1 MVKTVKTAIM
11 FPGQGAQYP
20 GMGKDVFEASGEVRR
35 LFEIATEVSGL
46 PLQQLLFEGNE
57 QELKQTDV
65 TQIAVT
71 LVNTACWYRLREY
84 GLEGDIYAGFSLG
97 ELTAYHAAGIIGL
110 EDLFYLASVRGRLM
124 AEAARDAEEK
134 TGKLGMAAVVGL
146 DYHNISSFLQ
156 ESGSEHLYA
165 SNDNSDRQVVLA
177 GLQKSIEEATPVLK
191 ERGARKIIPLKVSA
205 PFHTPLLDKAQQA
218 FSQELASIEFKD
230 PKKPVFTTVTGSL
243 ISSGEEARSYC
254 ASQLTSP
261 VRWTSIMR
269 SLADGRYP
277 NLASCLE
284 VGPGKALTGFWRTT
298 GSPVSCMP
306 VGNAD
311 AIAQA
316 AEELVQPEQYA

>member
-1 MVKTVKTAIM
+1 M

-20 GMGKDVFEASGEVRR
+20 GMGKDLFDTSREVRR
-35 LFEIATEVSGL
+35 LFETASEVSGL
-46 PLQQLLFEGNE
+46 PLEQLLFEGSE
-57 QELKQTDV
+57 QELKQTEV

-71 LVNTACWYRLREY
+71 LVNTACWYLLREY
-84 GLEGDIYAGFSLG
+84 SLEGDIYAGFSLG

-124 AEAARDAEEK
+124 AEAARDAERN

-146 DYHNISSFLQ
+146 DYHNITSFLQ
-156 ESGSEHLYA
+156 ETASEHLYA

-218 FSQELASIEFKD
+218 FSRELASVAFKD
-230 PKKPVFTTVTGSL
+230 PERPVFTTVTGAL
-243 ISSGEEARSYC
+243 ISSGQEAKTSC
-254 ASQLTSP
+254 AKQLTSP
-261 VRWTSIMR
+261 VRWTTIMR
-269 SLADGRYP
+269 SLTDGRYP
-277 NLASCLE
+277 SLASCLE

-298 GSPVSCMP
+298 GSHVSCIP
-306 VGNAD
+306 VGNAE
-311 AIAQA
+311 AIVQA
-316 AEELVQPEQYA
+316 AEMVQPEQYA